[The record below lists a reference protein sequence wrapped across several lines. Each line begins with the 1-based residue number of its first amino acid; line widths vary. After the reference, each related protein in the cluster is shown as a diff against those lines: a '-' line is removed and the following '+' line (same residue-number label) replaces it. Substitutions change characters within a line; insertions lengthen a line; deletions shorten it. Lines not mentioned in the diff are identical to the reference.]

1 MDELTVT
8 AMEAMALDL
17 ETLASPFTSAFAQ
30 QGIVTL
36 LVGLDEALLVAH
48 ESYLTK
54 NSEFFQAAMKK
65 EWVEGQTRVIKL
77 PDDNLATMTD
87 YLTFTYSGDLPTST
101 SIKSGPAQAPTVSDW
116 ISLAKL
122 YVLGERML
130 DKCMRN
136 AIASELVRISTL
148 PNENGVET
156 FMPVNASNILFNGTP
171 EWHPIRQMIVDKYVA
186 GGGKHWLLTGTENLA
201 LLEVARALLEKVARR
216 QSYDEFRDRQIKAED
231 YFV

>member
-1 MDELTVT
+1 MDEMIRI
-8 AMEAMALDL
+8 AMEAMALEL
-17 ETLASPFTSAFAQ
+17 ETPATPFTSAFAQ
-30 QGIVTL
+30 QGTVTL
-36 LVGLDEALLVAH
+36 LVGLDEAPLVVH

-77 PDDNLATMTD
+77 PEDHLATMTD
-87 YLTFTYSGDLPTST
+87 YLTFTYSSDLPTST

-130 DKCMRN
+130 DKCIRN
-136 AIASELVRISTL
+136 AIVSELLRISEL
-148 PNENGVET
+148 PDKNGLT
-156 FMPVNASNILFNGTP
+156 SFMPVAASNILFNGTP
-171 EWHPIRQMIVDKYVA
+171 EWHPIRQMVVDKYVA
-186 GGGKHWLLTGTENLA
+186 RGGEHWLLAGTENLA
-201 LLEVARALLEKVARR
+201 LLEVARALLYKVARR
-216 QSYDEFRDRQIKAED
+216 QPYDGFRDRQIRAKD